1 MAQLPTRPAESKKP
15 AVIKKQELQVEDIT
29 EWNET
34 AGTGFTNR
42 VPAKVK
48 RTVITVHRHEIII
61 ERSGPFFKVLGK
73 IEDLIFILSSGVIIG
88 AAVAAI
94 IFAATKLNLM

>member
-1 MAQLPTRPAESKKP
+1 MAQLPTQPADAKKP
-15 AVIKKQELQVEDIT
+15 AIVNNENIDVEDIT

-42 VPAKVK
+42 VPATVK

-73 IEDLIFILSSGVIIG
+73 LEDFVFLLACTAIIG
-88 AAVAAI
+88 ASVAAI
-94 IFAATKLNLM
+94 VFAATKLNIF